1 MAEERRSLSEIA
13 YDTVSI
19 PGYPLDPRV
28 VDSALTEAGLDP
40 LDERERTRFQR
51 MVESNIHFHRMDVVA
66 QCRFANEARRQLP
79 DDAEDWQVIE
89 LAKEIEQYYE
99 YMKNQ
104 FDGR

>member
-1 MAEERRSLSEIA
+1 
-13 YDTVSI
+13 
-19 PGYPLDPRV
+19 
-28 VDSALTEAGLDP
+28 
-40 LDERERTRFQR
+40 
-51 MVESNIHFHRMDVVA
+51 MDVVA

-89 LAKEIEQYYE
+89 LAKELEQYYE